1 MEYSEA
7 SAYVYAKTSGMLRKT
22 FVGKRSERLFSA
34 QSLSSLWDVIF
45 ASPAPS
51 VPEVMLAD
59 KIEREA
65 LKRFIGQYIKLLD
78 SYSKPSPLSVEL
90 LRRYEIENLKSLAS
104 TQSQGQ
110 EQKSRFESAHTA
122 FLIIKRGRTSN
133 SLQRVLNM
141 TGMTPSLLLTRLPI
155 IRSGLTCSVFILFGV
170 RRPFP
175 WTTPEKL
182 SLLIFKTT
190 IRLKICSGFCA
201 FAFTTIWKQKIFSRT
216 FFTPKCRQVKPT
228 PFAHTHLTRLT
239 VRLIPMKRG
248 KTGNSP
254 VF

>member
-22 FVGKRSERLFSA
+22 FVGKHSERLFSA
-34 QSLSSLWDVIF
+34 QSLSALWDVIF

-59 KIEREA
+59 KIEREG
-65 LKRFIGQYIKLLD
+65 LKGRK
-78 SYSKPSPLSVEL
+78 
-90 LRRYEIENLKSLAS
+90 
-104 TQSQGQ
+104 
-110 EQKSRFESAHTA
+110 QKSRFESARTA

-133 SLQRVLNM
+133 CLQRAPNM
-141 TGMTPSLLLTRLPI
+141 TGMTSSLLLTPLLI

-170 RRPFP
+170 RRTFP
-175 WTTPEKL
+175 RTTPEKP

-216 FFTPKCRQVKPT
+216 FFTPRCQQVKPT